1 MENNEQG
8 NYSRDDSNPQ
18 NEKEKH
24 LDTARLNVDSERKTE
39 DLKSDTDPNSYYNK
53 DKDSSNEDKVGNP
66 KGKNNW
72 SEGPAETSGKE
83 SSYRS
88 PEDERAF
95 NTKNT
100 EKYITEDNPDSKEAS
115 DSKDVKSLD

>member
-1 MENNEQG
+1 MENNSNR
-8 NYSRDDSNPQ
+8 NYGQEDNNPQ
-18 NEKEKH
+18 NENEKH

-39 DLKSDTDPNSYYNK
+39 DFKSDTDPNRYYNK
-53 DKDSSNEDKVGNP
+53 DKASNNEQGE
-66 KGKNNW
+66 NNL

-95 NTKNT
+95 NTKET
-100 EKYITEDNPDSKEAS
+100 EKYIKEENPDSDE
-115 DSKDVKSLD
+115 DSGSS

>member
-1 MENNEQG
+1 MENNSDR
-8 NYSRDDSNPQ
+8 NYGQDGSKPQ

-24 LDTARLNVDSERKTE
+24 LDNARLNVESERKTE
-39 DLKSDTDPNSYYNK
+39 DFKSDTDPYRYYNN
-53 DKDSSNEDKVGNP
+53 DKISNNEHSE
-66 KGKNNW
+66 NNL

-95 NTKNT
+95 NTKHT
-100 EKYITEDNPDSKEAS
+100 ENYITQENFDSEEAS
-115 DSKDVKSLD
+115 DSNDVKSPE